1 MEPTDS
7 NAIVAKSYTITNWID
22 AALATAAKANE
33 RSESAELRVRLA
45 ASFGKNPDGTPK
57 AGE

>member
-45 ASFGKNPDGTPK
+45 ARFGKNPDGTPK